1 MFKKLFIF
9 LVFLIVFLFVVN
21 SSFASTFYISPRSA
35 NIPSGS
41 IVSVSVG
48 LNTNG
53 ESINGISAYLSYP
66 SDKLEVAW
74 ISYGGAFSLQA
85 EGSYGGGGIRISR
98 GSIPGA
104 VGNVNVATIGFRG
117 KAQGTA
123 TVSFI
128 GGSAAVRTSDG
139 SDSLNLGGSSGA
151 VFTIGAAKPGSSTTV
166 SPPTKVSPT
175 ITVDT
180 TKPVI
185 SNVKVDLIATNTAT
199 ITWQTDEKANSTV
212 DYGLSADKYFIN
224 VNDNNLTTAHTI
236 KLTGDSLTPG
246 TVINFRVKSKD
257 GAGNEEVSNNI
268 TFQLKGYT
276 VIIKVLDTAN
286 KPIKDAEVLLYTP
299 PVRSITSLSGET
311 IFTNVTPG
319 KHLVVAKL
327 NNNLEKTKEIDVEDS
342 LLSQSFFLNI
352 DTQSNQV
359 TSTILYFVILVTIV
373 GATGIYVVVR
383 KRVVG

>member
-9 LVFLIVFLFVVN
+9 LGFIILFLSFVN
-21 SSFASTFYISPRSA
+21 SSFASTLYISPKSA
-35 NIPSGS
+35 NIPSLS
-41 IVSVSVG
+41 TVSVSVG

-74 ISYGGAFSLQA
+74 ISYGGAFPLQA
-85 EGSYGGGGIRISR
+85 EGSYGGGSIRISR
-98 GSIPGA
+98 GSISGA

-128 GGSAAVRTSDG
+128 GGSGAARTSDG
-139 SDSLNLGGSSGA
+139 SDALNLGGSSGA
-151 VFTIGAAKPGSSTTV
+151 VFTIGVPKPGSSTTV
-166 SPPTKVSPT
+166 SSPTKVAT
-175 ITVDT
+175 VVDT

-185 SNVKVDLIATNTAT
+185 SNVKVDLIATDTAT

-224 VNDNNLTTAHTI
+224 VNDNNQTTAHTI
-236 KLTGDSLTPG
+236 KLAGGSLIPG
-246 TVINFRVKSKD
+246 AVINFRVKSKD
-257 GAGNEEVSNNI
+257 AAGNEGVGDNLI
-268 TFQLKGYT
+268 FQLKGYT
-276 VIIKVLDTAN
+276 VIIKILDTAN

-299 PVRSITSLSGET
+299 LVKSTTSLNGET

-327 NNNLEKTKEIDVEDS
+327 NNNLEKTKEIDVQDS

-352 DTQSNQV
+352 DSQSNQV
-359 TSTILYFVILVTIV
+359 TSAILYFVILVTII
-373 GATGIYVVVR
+373 GATGIYMVVR
-383 KRVVG
+383 KKVIG